1 MDTKLTLT
9 LDKQVITKA
18 KKYAKNSGRS
28 LSDLIESYLKN
39 VVSSNNKDDFEISPR
54 VKALMGSFKVPSS
67 FDYKIV
73 LSNALSEKYNK

>member
-18 KKYAKNSGRS
+18 KRYAKNSGRS

-39 VVSSNNKDDFEISPR
+39 VVSSNDKGEFEISPR
-54 VKALMGSFKVPSS
+54 VKALMGSFKVPDD
-67 FDYKIV
+67 FDYKKE
-73 LSNALSEKYNK
+73 LSNALNEKYNK